1 MVASTLCFPGRSAC
15 SRTENI
21 SQESREPL
29 TRKQVR
35 IPDYSTIVWLYT
47 LCHRQSSRE
56 LLIKEV
62 DPSQSMAETISGS
75 DYCSYVSRSIKCD
88 SSPSKGRFITVSS
101 CLIKSRDV
109 HSYDPNQF

>member
-21 SQESREPL
+21 SQESRESL

-35 IPDYSTIVWLYT
+35 IPDYSTIAWLYT
-47 LCHRQSSRE
+47 LCHRQSSQE
-56 LLIKEV
+56 QV
-62 DPSQSMAETISGS
+62 DPSQSIRETISGS
-75 DYCSYVSRSIKCD
+75 NYDSYVSRSIKCD

-101 CLIKSRDV
+101 CLIESRDV
-109 HSYDPNQF
+109 RSMIQISSR